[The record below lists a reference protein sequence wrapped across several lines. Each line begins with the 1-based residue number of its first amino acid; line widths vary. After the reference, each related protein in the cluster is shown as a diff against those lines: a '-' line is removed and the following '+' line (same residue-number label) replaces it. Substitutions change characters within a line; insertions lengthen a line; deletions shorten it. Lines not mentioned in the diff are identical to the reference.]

1 MTGREKVLE
10 RRAQEACKTVSTL
23 EILEVRTRWDQNTL
37 DGYLVKWF
45 GTLTMGAVA

>member
-1 MTGREKVLE
+1 MTGREKALE

-23 EILEVRTRWDQNTL
+23 EILEVRTRGDQNQL
-37 DGYLVKWF
+37 DAWLVQWF